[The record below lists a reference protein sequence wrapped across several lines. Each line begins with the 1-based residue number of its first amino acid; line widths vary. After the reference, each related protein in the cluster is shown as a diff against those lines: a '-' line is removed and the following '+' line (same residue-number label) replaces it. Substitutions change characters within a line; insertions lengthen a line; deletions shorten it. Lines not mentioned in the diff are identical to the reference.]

1 MAQKQSH
8 KRTMKKG
15 RVSHKSSFQRKLEKE
30 LMKLKVTGGTTTGD
44 YAKAVYGD
52 VGQQHA
58 IPGTNVI
65 QTRPVIGGGDEHEP
79 KESNQTGFLSGLF
92 GNNTTGATTVPVSG
106 NTSASAAG
114 GKKDAPMDKQDE
126 VPALDKQQ
134 QNEIS
139 KQVDMMVKNL
149 EKTQGGTALG
159 DIAVPAVLML
169 ANRIYGKRT
178 SKNRHTPNKTKK
190 SRRYRKH

>member
-65 QTRPVIGGGDEHEP
+65 QTRPVIGGG
-79 KESNQTGFLSGLF
+79 FLDNLFNSGSDKPEV
-92 GNNTTGATTVPVSG
+92 GTVSTTGAPSVP
-106 NTSASAAG
+106 AAG